1 MLQVSNIHKSFV
13 GEPLLDAVS
22 FTLNRGD
29 RFGLVGPNGC
39 GKTTLLRIIAGQLP
53 ADQGAVRLGPGP
65 VRAGYLAQALE
76 YPPAAAV
83 DDVLQ
88 QAVAEL
94 TASERRL
101 DELATAMGQATGEA
115 QATLLA
121 EYGRTLDE
129 FEQRGGYGI
138 SARIDAVLS
147 GLGLGGLE
155 RRTPVAILSG
165 GQKTRLGLA
174 CLLLT
179 QPDLL
184 LLDEPTNHLDI
195 EALEWLEQFLRH
207 YPGAALIISHD
218 RAFLDNV
225 VDTIL
230 EIDPLTHKLRAFPG
244 NYTAYLESKVRERE
258 KQWAAYKDQQEF
270 IQRLEST
277 ISQKERYARDIEH
290 GTIDF
295 AVRKVAMGI
304 ARRMVVQRKRLERL
318 LASEERI
325 DKPPLTWQMKLD
337 FGPAPESG
345 REVVV
350 LEDVAMG
357 FGDVELFHD
366 VNLTLRAGD
375 RIALVGAN
383 GSGKTTLARL
393 ITGELTPTRG
403 RVRLGSHVRLGYFAQ
418 QQESLDPASTPLA
431 TIRAVALMDETAAR
445 SFLHYFLFAGD
456 SVFTP
461 VHLLSYGER
470 ARLAL
475 ARLVALGCNF
485 LLLDEP
491 INHLD
496 IPSRSRFEQALAAF
510 GGAVLAIVHDR
521 YFIEEFATGIWRVAD
536 GTVRRYEDMTAR

>member
-1 MLQVSNIHKSFV
+1 MLQVSNVHKSFA
-13 GEPLLDAVS
+13 GETLLDAVS
-22 FTLNRGD
+22 FTMNRGD

-39 GKTTLLRIIAGQLP
+39 GKTTLLRIIVGQLP
-53 ADQGAVRLGPGP
+53 ADVGAVRLGPGP

-76 YPPAAAV
+76 YLPHATV
-83 DDVLQ
+83 DAMLQ

-94 TASERRL
+94 LAVEQHL
-101 DELATAMGQATGEA
+101 DELATAMSQASGET
-115 QATLLA
+115 QALLLA
-121 EYGRTLDE
+121 EYGQAQDD
-129 FEQRGGYGI
+129 FEQRGGYGV
-138 SARIDAVLS
+138 SARIDAVLA
-147 GLGLGGLE
+147 GLGLGSLD
-155 RRTPVAILSG
+155 RATPVAILSG

-174 CLLLT
+174 RLLLA

-207 YPGAALIISHD
+207 YPGAALVISHD

-225 VDTIL
+225 VSTIL
-230 EIDPLTHKLRAFPG
+230 EIDPLTHRLRAFPG
-244 NYTAYLESKVRERE
+244 NYTAYLEARVRERE

-277 ISQKERYARDIEH
+277 MAQKERYARDIEH

-318 LASEERI
+318 LVSEERI
-325 DKPPLTWQMKLD
+325 DKPSLSWQMKLD

-350 LEDVAMG
+350 LEEVAMG
-357 FGDVELFHD
+357 FGDVELFRD
-366 VNLTLRAGD
+366 VSLILRAGD

-393 ITGELTPTRG
+393 ITGELAPTRG
-403 RVRLGSHVRLGYFAQ
+403 RVRLGSNVRLGYFAQ
-418 QQESLDPASTPLA
+418 QQESLDPDSTPLA
-431 TIRAVALMDETAAR
+431 TIRAVATMDETATR
-445 SFLHYFLFAGD
+445 SFLHFFLFGGD

-461 VHLLSYGER
+461 VRLLSFGER

-475 ARLVALGCNF
+475 ARLVAQGCNF

-510 GGAVLAIVHDR
+510 EGTVLAIVHDR
-521 YFIEEFATGIWRVAD
+521 YFIEEFASGIWRVAD
-536 GTVRRYEDMTAR
+536 GTVRRTEDLASW